1 MLFILI
7 LLIASDFQRVC
18 DQAFPKKL
26 YCGSSINDPFRTL
39 LVRRKTIYHFLWAF
53 AALFTKRW
61 PKWYKNFCWV
71 FLWPWTT

>member
-39 LVRRKTIYHFLWAF
+39 LVRRKNYLSFSLSIRCPVHKKM
-53 AALFTKRW
+53 TKMI
-61 PKWYKNFCWV
+61 
-71 FLWPWTT
+71 